1 MSKLKPLIVF
11 EGIEGSGKT
20 TLINHIASYLKKKKI
35 SFIKIREPGGNRNS
49 ELIRKL
55 ILNRKNKFNSFTDLM
70 LYLAARSENIDK
82 IIKKNY
88 NKKIILID
96 RFTDSTIAYQHYGM
110 GLNKVLIQYINKTLL
125 KNIKPRIVFLNIVN
139 MKNLKNRLSMRKN
152 KNRYDRFKINFYKK
166 VQNGFLK
173 MSKNKKNYI
182 VINSNKNL
190 LENKNFVLN
199 KIIKTINK

>member
-1 MSKLKPLIVF
+1 
-11 EGIEGSGKT
+11 
-20 TLINHIASYLKKKKI
+20 
-35 SFIKIREPGGNRNS
+35 
-49 ELIRKL
+49 
-55 ILNRKNKFNSFTDLM
+55 
-70 LYLAARSENIDK
+70 
-82 IIKKNY
+82 
-88 NKKIILID
+88 
-96 RFTDSTIAYQHYGM
+96 
-110 GLNKVLIQYINKTLL
+110 
-125 KNIKPRIVFLNIVN
+125 LNIVN

>member
-1 MSKLKPLIVF
+1 
-11 EGIEGSGKT
+11 
-20 TLINHIASYLKKKKI
+20 
-35 SFIKIREPGGNRNS
+35 
-49 ELIRKL
+49 
-55 ILNRKNKFNSFTDLM
+55 M

-125 KNIKPRIVFLNIVN
+125 KNIKPRIVFLNLVN
-139 MKNLKNRLSMRKN
+139 MKNLKKRLSMRKN

-190 LENKNFVLN
+190 VENKNFVLN
-199 KIIKTINK
+199 KIINTINK